1 MQITICAIGRDTN
14 SPTAELVQTY
24 QKRIIRWPF
33 QIKEL
38 VSKDVPNRQQKE
50 VELLENACDPKSIR
64 IALDRQGKN
73 ITSEGLAELLEKHEM
88 AGGNITFFIGG
99 SDGFTPEFLQT
110 MDHKIA
116 FGAATWP
123 HMLARVMVMEQLY
136 RAQQILQGHPYHK

>member
-1 MQITICAIGRDTN
+1 MQSTICAIGRDTN
-14 SPTAELVQTY
+14 SPSAELVQTY
-24 QKRIIRWPF
+24 QKRITRWPF

-38 VSKDVPNRQQKE
+38 VSKDVPNRQVKE

-73 ITSEGLAELLEKHEM
+73 ITSEDLAGLLDKYQM
-88 AGGNITFFIGG
+88 TGDNITFFIGG
-99 SDGFTPEFLQT
+99 SDGFTPAFLQT
-110 MDHKIA
+110 MHHKIA

-136 RAQQILQGHPYHK
+136 RAQQILVGHPYHK

>member
-24 QKRIIRWPF
+24 QKRITRWPF

-38 VSKDVPNRQQKE
+38 VSKDVPNRQAKE

-73 ITSEGLAELLEKHEM
+73 ITSEGLAELLEKYEM
-88 AGGNITFFIGG
+88 TGNNITFFIGG
-99 SDGFTPEFLQT
+99 SDGFTSDFIRT
-110 MDHKIA
+110 MDHNIA